1 LRRPSLGAIIRR
13 GCILSKSHAAPSKR
27 DVTLLLQRVSV
38 GDRQAVNELM
48 PLLYRELH
56 RVAERRIRAER
67 FGQSLQA
74 TGLIHEAYMRMAR
87 GANGHRPQNR
97 AHFFAIAARA
107 MRQVLIDRA
116 REHAAIKRGGH
127 EVRVTLG
134 DDVAEQNAA
143 SVDVVAIDR
152 ALKKL
157 EALDERQAKVV
168 ELRYFAGAS
177 LEEAAETLGVS
188 VPTVKR
194 DWKIARAFLERELK
208 GSA

>member
-1 LRRPSLGAIIRR
+1 
-13 GCILSKSHAAPSKR
+13 LSKSNAGASKH

-67 FGQSLQA
+67 YGQSLQP
-74 TGLIHEAYMRMAR
+74 TGLVHEAYLRLAR
-87 GANGHRPQNR
+87 GASGHRPQNR
-97 AHFFAIAARA
+97 GHFFAIAARA

-116 REHAAIKRGGH
+116 REHQAQKRGGQ

-134 DDVAEQNAA
+134 DDVAGQSPPA
-143 SVDVVAIDR
+143 SVDVLAVDR

-157 EALDERQAKVV
+157 AALDRRQARVV
-168 ELRYFAGAS
+168 ELRCFAGAS
-177 LEEAAETLGVS
+177 LEEAAESLDVS

-194 DWKIARAFLERELK
+194 DWRVASAFLRRELET
-208 GSA
+208 SA